1 MLVISAKPVFRQ
13 SELMAKTIHLGFFIY
28 PGVTQLDAT
37 GPAQV
42 LARLPGAVVHM
53 VWKTRE
59 PVPTDAGFA
68 IVPTDSFE
76 SCPPLDVLCVPG
88 GGGQADLMVDD
99 AVLGFLRKQ
108 GQSASY
114 VTSVCTGSLL
124 LGAAGLLGGYE
135 AACHWAWRDLLTVF
149 GAKPVAAR
157 VVRDRNRFSGGG
169 VTAGID
175 FALTLAAEIA
185 GEETARLIQLSLE
198 YDPAPPFTCGSPEGA
213 GAERVARFR
222 REIQPQFE
230 KRQALVERAASRIA
244 S

>member
-1 MLVISAKPVFRQ
+1 
-13 SELMAKTIHLGFFIY
+13 MANTIHIGFFIF

-37 GPAQV
+37 APAQV
-42 LARLPGAVVHM
+42 LSRVPGAVVHM
-53 VWKTRE
+53 VWKTRD

-76 SCPPLDVLCVPG
+76 ECPQLDVLCVPG
-88 GGGQADLMVDD
+88 GAGQAELLIDET
-99 AVLGFLRKQ
+99 VLSFLRKQ
-108 GQSASY
+108 GDSARY

-135 AACHWAWRDLLTVF
+135 ATCHWAWRELLTAF

-175 FALTLAAEIA
+175 FALTLAAELA

-213 GAERVARFR
+213 GEERVARFR
-222 REIQPQFE
+222 REIQPFFE
-230 KRQALVERAASRIA
+230 KRQALVDKAASRIH
-244 S
+244 

>member
-1 MLVISAKPVFRQ
+1 
-13 SELMAKTIHLGFFIY
+13 MAKTIHVGFFIY

-42 LARLPGAVVHM
+42 LSRLPGAVVHM

-59 PVPTDAGFA
+59 PVATDAGFA

-88 GGGQADLMVDD
+88 GAGQADLMIDET
-99 AVLGFLRKQ
+99 VLAFLRKQ
-108 GQSASY
+108 GETASY

-124 LGAAGLLGGYE
+124 LGAAGLLSGYE
-135 AACHWAWRDLLTVF
+135 ATCHWAWRDLLAAF

-185 GEETARLIQLSLE
+185 GEETARLIQLSIE

-222 REIQPQFE
+222 REIQPLFE
-230 KRQALVERAASRIA
+230 KRQALVEKAAGRLA

>member
-1 MLVISAKPVFRQ
+1 
-13 SELMAKTIHLGFFIY
+13 MAKTIHVGFFIY

-42 LARLPGAVVHM
+42 LSRLPGAVLHM

-76 SCPPLDVLCVPG
+76 SCPSLDVLCVPG
-88 GGGQADLMVDD
+88 GGGQAELMIDET
-99 AVLGFLRKQ
+99 VLAFLRKQ
-108 GQSASY
+108 AETASY

-135 AACHWAWRDLLTVF
+135 ATCHWAWRDLLAAF
-149 GAKPVAAR
+149 GAKPVSAR

-198 YDPAPPFTCGSPEGA
+198 YDPAPPFDCGSPEGA
-213 GAERVARFR
+213 GEERVARFR
-222 REIQPQFE
+222 REIQPAYE
-230 KRQALVERAASRIA
+230 KRQTLVEEAASRIA